1 MLISSIFFGSYLT
14 QAGKTTFIKLLC
26 RLYEPDEGIIT
37 LNGKDIRTYD
47 YKEYQKILAVVFQDY
62 KLFSFSVRENILF
75 SNEGKIK
82 DEEIYGKAAGS
93 GQYNQ

>member
-1 MLISSIFFGSYLT
+1 MIFFGSYLT